1 MAMVLRGRRVVRVVG
16 AVVVTGSPLIA
27 VLSAETAGATPTQ
40 LVGLALMVLS
50 AAPLGLGPRRGR
62 AAVAAAA
69 VPAADGGR
77 GAHSGPWPRVTPAP
91 AVSRDGQRRGTAGVP
106 RPRLGVLRTRS
117 PVRPLSLADRDDALD
132 VCARDLPRGVFVAAR
147 VLEGARTGSLASV
160 LGHRVDGELTAL
172 CWASAN
178 VVPVGTTEESRAAFA
193 DRVRRWRGRCASV
206 FGPRDEVEG
215 LWQHL
220 EPHWGPARA
229 VRDRQPLLVAD
240 RLPSTLGVELD
251 PRVRPARVDEVDLVL
266 PAAEHMFT
274 AEIGYP
280 PYRGSDRGYRASLA
294 SLAARGHTYVVV
306 EGGRVVFK
314 TDIGSLALGC
324 AQLQGVWLAPELRGR
339 GLAVP
344 MLASVVEQVMV
355 GPAPLVTL
363 YVNDFNTSA
372 RATYARLGF
381 REVGDFATVLL

>member
-1 MAMVLRGRRVVRVVG
+1 M
-16 AVVVTGSPLIA
+16 
-27 VLSAETAGATPTQ
+27 
-40 LVGLALMVLS
+40 
-50 AAPLGLGPRRGR
+50 
-62 AAVAAAA
+62 
-69 VPAADGGR
+69 
-77 GAHSGPWPRVTPAP
+77 
-91 AVSRDGQRRGTAGVP
+91 
-106 RPRLGVLRTRS
+106 LRTRS

-132 VCARDLPRGVFVAAR
+132 LCARDLPRAVFVAAR
-147 VLEGARTGSLASV
+147 VLEGSRTGSLAGV

-178 VVPVGTTEESRAAFA
+178 VVPVGTTQDSQAAFA
-193 DRVRRWRGRCASV
+193 DRVRRWCGRCASV
-206 FGPRDEVEG
+206 FGPSDEVEG
-215 LWQHL
+215 LWQQL

-240 RLPSTLGVELD
+240 RLPSTLGVPLD
-251 PRVRPARVDEVDLVL
+251 PRVRPARIDEVDLVL

-280 PYRGSDRGYRASLA
+280 PYRGNDRGYRASLA

-306 EGGRVVFK
+306 EDGRVLFK

-324 AQLQGVWLAPELRGR
+324 AQLQGVWLAPDLRGR

-355 GPAPLVTL
+355 GPAPTVTL
-363 YVNDFNTSA
+363 YVNDFNASA
-372 RATYARLGF
+372 RATYARIGF
-381 REVGDFATVLL
+381 QEVGDFSTVLL